1 MASTEA
7 GRQTLLKQINPIF
20 GTQSESVIN
29 DLLAG
34 NPTDNV
40 KMLLY
45 HRLLDFQPVALSEM
59 SEQYLKS
66 GNGRVFYM
74 LKTYTLKQFDVFRNE
89 AWHKIKSGE
98 RDQVIEGI
106 GNMIKLVSLLTLA
119 NAGADELKDLL
130 LGKETKFEDHV
141 IENFLTMGGASKYVR
156 MQTTREGLG
165 SGLIGQILPPFR
177 FVNSISK
184 DLNQL
189 YGSYITG
196 DTIDFDH
203 ARIVESIPIGGKLY
217 YWHYGRGEDYK
228 KSSNEQ
234 EFGKVSKEVDIF
246 KKQLENSE
254 DKRTFLNSN
263 LDGFKQMKLHENFQ
277 SALNRNQAVINKLKK
292 IDQTTNVRERLGQL
306 QQQREVILKRY
317 FDVAETL

>member
-1 MASTEA
+1 
-7 GRQTLLKQINPIF
+7 
-20 GTQSESVIN
+20 
-29 DLLAG
+29 
-34 NPTDNV
+34 V

-89 AWHKIKSGE
+89 AWHKIKTGE

-130 LGKETKFEDHV
+130 LGKDVKFEDHV

-165 SGLIGQILPPFR
+165 SGLAGQILPPFR

-184 DLNQL
+184 DLNQA
-189 YGSYITG
+189 YGDYIAG
-196 DTIDFDH
+196 DTINFDH
-203 ARIVESIPIGGKLY
+203 VRIVESIPIAGKLY
-217 YWHYGRGEDYK
+217 YWNYGRGEDYK
-228 KSSNEQ
+228 KSSDEQ
-234 EFGKVSKEVDIF
+234 EFGKIGKDVALF
-246 KKQLENSE
+246 KRQIENAD
-254 DKRTFLNSN
+254 DKRIFLNSN
-263 LDGFKQMKLHENFQ
+263 LDKFKQMKLHENFQ
-277 SALNRNQAVINKLKK
+277 NSLTRNQAVVNKLEKL
-292 IDQTTNVRERLGQL
+292 DQTTNVRERLGQL
-306 QQQREVILKRY
+306 KQQREMILKKY
-317 FDVAETL
+317 FEVAKMVQ